1 MKGECIVLLD
11 ARKCVEIYE
20 FCQQQYMKL
29 EKKDK
34 SYNPKHDKIVMGQ
47 ASRQFRMSEGT
58 IEKAYGLA
66 AQILPKLAA
75 KVSH

>member
-1 MKGECIVLLD
+1 MKGECIDLLD
-11 ARKCVEIYE
+11 ARKCMEIYE

-29 EKKDK
+29 EKKDR
-34 SYNPKHDKIVMGQ
+34 SYNLKHDKLVMGQ
-47 ASRQFRMSEGT
+47 ASKQFKMSEET

-66 AQILPKLAA
+66 AQILPKLTS